1 MARVHIGDELD
12 VVLGSTYWQITTP
25 SSPVIAAIG
34 EPVRAGG
41 TTCAPGVGCGTM
53 SARYRVVASGST
65 TLSADRTI
73 CGEALRCVPPQAFRV
88 TVVAGP

>member
-1 MARVHIGDELD
+1 MHVGDELD
-12 VVLGSTYWQITTP
+12 IVLGSTYWQITTP

-34 EPVRAGG
+34 GPVRAGG

-53 SARYRVVASGST
+53 SARYRVVATGSA

-73 CGEALRCVPPQAFRV
+73 RGEALRCVPPQAFRV